1 MASKPGEYGKTHRVA
16 RRKQANRVTT
26 VNPDE
31 DEKEA
36 PETKRKPV
44 TLPTV
49 SWTKRPLPKDEAK

>member
-1 MASKPGEYGKTHRVA
+1 MSKRRSRAGEVGKTHRVE

-31 DEKEA
+31 PEDEKSAEG
-36 PETKRKPV
+36 RKPV

-49 SWTKRPLPKDEAK
+49 RWTKRPLPK